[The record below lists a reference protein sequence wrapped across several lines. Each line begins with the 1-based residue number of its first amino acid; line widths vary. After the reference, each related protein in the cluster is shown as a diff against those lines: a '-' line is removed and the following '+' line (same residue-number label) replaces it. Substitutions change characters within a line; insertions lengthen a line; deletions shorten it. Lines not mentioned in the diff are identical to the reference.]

1 MHKIGA
7 ILNSIIQQHVAKQGV
22 IVTQICVVILAVVDF
37 CVADQESS
45 ESNIT

>member
-1 MHKIGA
+1 MDNIIGA
-7 ILNSIIQQHVAKQGV
+7 ISIISVVCKHGV
-22 IVTQICVVILAVVDF
+22 IVTQICVVILVVVDF